1 MKDPAPA
8 RGGAPGAVVA
18 LVAALA
24 MLGPFSID
32 AIFPAFPAIADV
44 FAVEPLA
51 LQQLLSVYLLSYTL
65 MALLHGPLSDALGRR
80 TVILA
85 GTLLYAAAAL
95 VCALAQSFSALLLGR
110 LLMGAVAGAG
120 IIVGRAVVRDL
131 FAGARAE
138 RAMATISLLFGIAP
152 ALAPVI
158 GAMVLELAGWRAIFG
173 MLAVLG
179 VLLFLVAL
187 RWLPETHPPAAR
199 SPLRVRGLAARYR
212 EILGDRTALALAFAT
227 GLNFAA
233 LFLYIASAPRL
244 VLELLA
250 LGSGGF
256 ALLFV
261 PIVGGMMAGALL
273 VGGLAGRLERR
284 RTIAIAYA
292 TIGLAQAAN
301 LLVAAGGLAR
311 WPWPILPLVPLAAG
325 IAAAFPLITITL
337 LDRFPATRGLAS
349 SLQTALGLGLLV
361 LVSGLLAPLAFHDL
375 SHLAAV
381 SASLSLA
388 GYGAWRAGR
397 RG

>member
-8 RGGAPGAVVA
+8 GGGAQGAVVA

-44 FAVEPLA
+44 FAVDPLA

-65 MALLHGPLSDALGRR
+65 MALLHGPLSDAFGRR
-80 TVILA
+80 PVILA

-95 VCALAQSFSALLLGR
+95 VCALAESFSALLLGR

-158 GAMVLELAGWRAIFG
+158 GVIVLEQAGWRAIFG
-173 MLAVLG
+173 LLAVLG
-179 VLLFLVAL
+179 VVLFLVAL

-199 SPLRVRGLAARYR
+199 SPLRLGALAVRYR
-212 EILGDRTALALAFAT
+212 QILGDRAALALAVAT

-250 LGSGGF
+250 LGGGGF

-261 PIVGGMMAGALL
+261 PIVGGMMAGAVL

-301 LLVAAGGLAR
+301 LLVAAGGLAH
-311 WPWPILPLVPLAAG
+311 WPWPILPLVPLSAG

-337 LDRFPATRGLAS
+337 LDRFPAARGLAS

-361 LVSGLLAPLAFHDL
+361 PVSGLLAPLAFDDL
-375 SHLAAV
+375 RHLAAA